1 MTNKPV
7 VDYEKI
13 LNESGMPTKPETV
26 RAEFEKLVAAEGL
39 ITNQSRMSPFWR
51 LITAIVTAPF
61 IWLKDIL
68 IDVVLKNSF
77 LATASGSFLDLFA
90 WAVNLTRKP
99 ASAAKGRLHFYKTDS
114 RQTITIKAGTLVQ
127 SERIDSV
134 IYQLRVIQDTAIAAG
149 DASGL
154 VDVEAVEAG
163 AAWNLAPGYYR
174 ILPAAVQGIA
184 SVNNEENW
192 LIAPGDNQESDEDL
206 RARSRNQFNLV
217 GSYHTDAVY
226 RGMISSLI
234 GLNSERIYFIHD
246 APRGPGTAN
255 AYLLLDTGVI
265 SDPFV
270 HVVNDYVMA
279 QGHHGHGDDLQCF
292 AIPETHHELVAT
304 IYIDEKTNLTAS
316 EGMALKRDISNMI
329 RCAFRE
335 NAEYD
340 VYKTWPYS
348 RFSFS
353 RLAEEIH
360 QYFTAVDS
368 VVFSLSDI
376 KSDLSVPR
384 LSNLTVDIEHG

>member
-1 MTNKPV
+1 M
-7 VDYEKI
+7 
-13 LNESGMPTKPETV
+13 
-26 RAEFEKLVAAEGL
+26 
-39 ITNQSRMSPFWR
+39 
-51 LITAIVTAPF
+51 TAPF
-61 IWLKDIL
+61 LWLKDIL
-68 IDVVLKNSF
+68 IEVVLKNGF
-77 LATASGSFLDLFA
+77 LATATGSFLDLFA
-90 WAVNLTRKP
+90 WAVNLSRKP
-99 ASAAKGRLHFYKTDS
+99 ASPAKGRICFYKVDS
-114 RQTITIKAGTLVQ
+114 RAAVMVKAGTLIQ

-134 IYQLRVIQDTAIAAG
+134 IYQLKVIADTVIPAG
-149 DASGL
+149 LVSGL

-174 ILPAAVQGIA
+174 ILPAAVQGIV

-234 GLNSERIYFIHD
+234 GLNSERIYFVHD

-265 SDPFV
+265 SEPFINA
-270 HVVNDYVMA
+270 VNDYVMT

-292 AIPETHHELVAT
+292 AIPETHHDLMAT
-304 IYIDEKTNLTAS
+304 IYIDAKANLTATES
-316 EGMALKRDISNMI
+316 DILKRDITNMI

-353 RLAEEIH
+353 RLGEEIH
-360 QYFTAVDS
+360 QYFKQVDS
-368 VVFSLSDI
+368 ISFSLDDI
-376 KSDLSVPR
+376 KSDLDVPR
-384 LSNLTVDIEHG
+384 LNSLTVGIEHG